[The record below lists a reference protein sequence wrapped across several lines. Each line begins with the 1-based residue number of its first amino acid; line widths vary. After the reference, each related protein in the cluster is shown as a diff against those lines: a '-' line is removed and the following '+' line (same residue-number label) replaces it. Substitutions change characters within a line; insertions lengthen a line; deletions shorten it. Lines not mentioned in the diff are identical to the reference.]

1 MRGNNRSKKKQFNPT
16 KFILFGVSLILLCNV
31 MPWKYFERR
40 LKKGWTD
47 ITSFDDAMDFAKAYS
62 SKAKVRFHH
71 TNQTSADSTVRV
83 LSLSRFCPDFP
94 ENRVRCLSDVRIL
107 SAGQGRD
114 RAVRTVTVLIHR
126 RLMYT
131 KGWKCRKLN
140 RFSGH

>member
-62 SKAKVRFHH
+62 SKAKVRVDHRKG
-71 TNQTSADSTVRV
+71 TKMTS
-83 LSLSRFCPDFP
+83 
-94 ENRVRCLSDVRIL
+94 
-107 SAGQGRD
+107 
-114 RAVRTVTVLIHR
+114 
-126 RLMYT
+126 
-131 KGWKCRKLN
+131 
-140 RFSGH
+140 

>member
-62 SKAKVRFHH
+62 GKAKVR
-71 TNQTSADSTVRV
+71 SYKI
-83 LSLSRFCPDFP
+83 SLSPPYEGIRG
-94 ENRVRCLSDVRIL
+94 RVE
-107 SAGQGRD
+107 
-114 RAVRTVTVLIHR
+114 
-126 RLMYT
+126 M
-131 KGWKCRKLN
+131 LN
-140 RFSGH
+140 PIFR

>member
-62 SKAKVRFHH
+62 GKAKVRGNIKDLRDLRCHLR
-71 TNQTSADSTVRV
+71 A
-83 LSLSRFCPDFP
+83 P
-94 ENRVRCLSDVRIL
+94 EV
-107 SAGQGRD
+107 
-114 RAVRTVTVLIHR
+114 
-126 RLMYT
+126 
-131 KGWKCRKLN
+131 
-140 RFSGH
+140 